1 VVRSFSPP
9 RHEDTKKDTKFFIY
23 FLLRELGALCAFVV
37 RFVSPPRHED
47 TKDLY
52 FLFLDILRAFVVKS
66 YLKGELESQNNASDA
81 ISNKRN
87 IEIDKET
94 QSFLC

>member
-1 VVRSFSPP
+1 MNLVLFVPSW
-9 RHEDTKKDTKFFIY
+9 
-23 FLLRELGALCAFVV
+23 LGLFHHPAYRRQA
-37 RFVSPPRHED
+37 RHED